1 MDRYDLYAFIIS
13 LTTAFVLGVL
23 LDGPLGFG
31 LIVGLATY
39 IGIIWMKY
47 L

>member
-1 MDRYDLYAFIIS
+1 MDRYDLYAFLIS

-31 LIVGLATY
+31 LTVGLATY
-39 IGIIWMKY
+39 IGIMVMKY